1 MALIL
6 AKYCFYTAVDKS
18 TQKQNIYAHSC
29 DVIELCQCSHVSA
42 VSAINKS
49 QVTDRKVQFTGWE
62 SKYATM
68 IKNERNCADRVDSYI
83 LQYRL
88 DRAEVVSTI

>member
-1 MALIL
+1 
-6 AKYCFYTAVDKS
+6 V
-18 TQKQNIYAHSC
+18 
-29 DVIELCQCSHVSA
+29 
-42 VSAINKS
+42 
-49 QVTDRKVQFTGWE
+49 FTGWE
-62 SKYATM
+62 SKYVTM